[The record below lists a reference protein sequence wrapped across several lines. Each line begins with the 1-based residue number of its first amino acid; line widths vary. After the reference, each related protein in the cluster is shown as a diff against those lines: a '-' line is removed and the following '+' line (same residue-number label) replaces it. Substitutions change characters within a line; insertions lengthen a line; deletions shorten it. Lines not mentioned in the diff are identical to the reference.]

1 MNMKRDWLEFA
12 RRLAEGARAKLA
24 EDRQRLE
31 AKAPRVKSRGLI
43 PVRQLL
49 RGDTSCL
56 HAHRRGKRSGK
67 EHADQW

>member
-31 AKAPRVKSRGLI
+31 AKAPRVKSRE
-43 PVRQLL
+43 PHSSAPAAARCHLL
-49 RGDTSCL
+49 SS
-56 HAHRRGKRSGK
+56 RSSPGQT
-67 EHADQW
+67 ERERAR

>member
-31 AKAPRVKSRGLI
+31 AKAPRVKSRE
-43 PVRQLL
+43 P
-49 RGDTSCL
+49 
-56 HAHRRGKRSGK
+56 HSGGP
-67 EHADQW
+67 AAAR

>member
-31 AKAPRVKSRGLI
+31 AKAPHVKSPEPHSSTPAAAR
-43 PVRQLL
+43 
-49 RGDTSCL
+49 
-56 HAHRRGKRSGK
+56 
-67 EHADQW
+67 

>member
-31 AKAPRVKSRGLI
+31 TKAPRVKSRE
-43 PVRQLL
+43 P
-49 RGDTSCL
+49 
-56 HAHRRGKRSGK
+56 HSGAPAA
-67 EHADQW
+67 EL